1 MVYRNGGPLR
11 HYERWYFKDTKLE
24 VVSNYKYLGL
34 YFNPKLCQ
42 SLTRPTLAK
51 QAAKAVFR
59 IMKRQRYFR
68 SFSPKD
74 TFKLFDM
81 IVRPILCYGAEIWG
95 YQYLATKFSQSFLLT
110 ESTIEPR
117 KRLYR
122 KPTTRQNQ
130 TTSNTLKLN

>member
-34 YFNPKLCQ
+34 YFNPKLCW
-42 SLTRPTLAK
+42 SLTQPTLAK

-68 SFSPKD
+68 SC
-74 TFKLFDM
+74 
-81 IVRPILCYGAEIWG
+81 IL
-95 YQYLATKFSQSFLLT
+95 
-110 ESTIEPR
+110 
-117 KRLYR
+117 
-122 KPTTRQNQ
+122 
-130 TTSNTLKLN
+130 